1 MKKLL
6 LSLLALIS
14 MTGTANA
21 QEAISLPQPE
31 VQKLSMSLGDALKQ
45 RSSYRDMSE
54 KDVDLQTV
62 STILWAA
69 CGISDPATGKITA
82 PSAINMQDIKVFVC
96 SQYGVCRYMPK
107 ENTLVPVTMTDIRS
121 SLAAG
126 QDFAKTA
133 PVSLL
138 LVSTKDNERMDNNRF
153 GGVDAGYVSQ
163 NIYLACTALGLHTVA
178 RAMMDKDAVKKELN
192 LADTSI
198 ILLNHPIGFGK

>member
-1 MKKLL
+1 MLF
-6 LSLLALIS
+6 SLLALIT
-14 MTGTANA
+14 MIGTANA
-21 QEAISLPQPE
+21 QESISLPQPE

-45 RSSYRDMSE
+45 RRSYRDMSE

-138 LVSTKDNERMDNNRF
+138 LVSTKDNERMDNNRY

>member
-6 LSLLALIS
+6 LSLLALTTMI
-14 MTGTANA
+14 GTANA
-21 QEAISLPQPE
+21 QESISLPQPE

-45 RSSYRDMSE
+45 RRSYRDMSD

-138 LVSTKDNERMDNNRF
+138 LVSTKDNERMDNNHF
-153 GGVDAGYVSQ
+153 GSVDAGYVSQ

-178 RAMMDKDAVKKELN
+178 RAMMDKDAIKKELN

>member
-6 LSLLALIS
+6 LSLLALIT
-14 MTGTANA
+14 MIGTANA
-21 QEAISLPQPE
+21 QESISLPQPE

-45 RSSYRDMSE
+45 RRSYRDMSE

-96 SQYGVCRYMPK
+96 SQYGVCRYVPK

-138 LVSTKDNERMDNNRF
+138 LVSTKDNERMDNNRY